1 MGWVVVAAV
10 GVVVALTVA
19 FWQQIVT
26 WANQTLAGWL
36 AEKFGAE
43 LRDAFLLILA
53 GADRGVVISQRALAL
68 IQERLVSARVLFRQL
83 QGGQVQEKIVE
94 AEIKQDNGE
103 IATLQAAE
111 LVPWHELPDD
121 VREKFI
127 RRQSPSVEMT
137 LKIKE

>member
-10 GVVVALTVA
+10 GIVVALTVA

-36 AEKFGAE
+36 AERFGVE

-53 GADRGVVISQRALAL
+53 GADRSVVLSQRAVNL

-83 QGGQVQEKIVE
+83 QGGQAQEKIVV
-94 AEIKQDNGE
+94 AEIKQDDGE
-103 IATLQAAE
+103 VVTLEAAE

>member
-68 IQERLVSARVLFRQL
+68 IQERLISARVLFRQL
-83 QGGQVQEKIVE
+83 QGGQAQEKIVE

-103 IATLQAAE
+103 IAILQAAE

>member
-1 MGWVVVAAV
+1 MTWVVVTAV

-36 AEKFGAE
+36 AERFGAE

-53 GADRGVVISQRALAL
+53 GADRGVVISQRAVSVL
-68 IQERLVSARVLFRQL
+68 QERLISARVLFRQL
-83 QGGQVQEKIVE
+83 QGGQAQEKIVE
-94 AEIKQDNGE
+94 AEIRQDNGE
-103 IATLQAAE
+103 VITLQAAE
-111 LVPWHELPDD
+111 LVLWHELPDD

-127 RRQSPSVEMT
+127 RRQSPAVEMT
-137 LKIKE
+137 LKK

>member
-19 FWQQIVT
+19 FWQQIVS
-26 WANQTLAGWL
+26 WANQTLAVWL

>member
-53 GADRGVVISQRALAL
+53 GADRGVVISQRARAL
-68 IQERLVSARVLFRQL
+68 IQERLISARVLFRQL
-83 QGGQVQEKIVE
+83 QGGQAQEKIVE

>member
-1 MGWVVVAAV
+1 MMGWVVVTAV
-10 GVVVALTVA
+10 GVVVAFTVA

-36 AEKFGAE
+36 AEQFGPE

-53 GADRGVVISQRALAL
+53 GADRSVVISQRAVSL
-68 IQERLVSARVLFRQL
+68 IQDRLVSARVMFQQL
-83 QGGQVQEKIVE
+83 QGGQTTQKIVV
-94 AEIKQDNGE
+94 AEIKQDDGE
-103 IATLQAAE
+103 VVTLQAAE

-127 RRQSPSVEMT
+127 RRQSPSVELT
-137 LKIKE
+137 LKK